1 MSILQ
6 CMLCMYGWF
15 GSTKMDGRD
24 VDEEDGDSI
33 VDFLSALVGI

>member
-1 MSILQ
+1 
-6 CMLCMYGWF
+6 MLCMYGWF